1 VHDVALER
9 PACGTDIAKLEPL
22 CHRTRHLGESV
33 GAWPRLNRS
42 SKGVAMGVA
51 SREATSATRKKVQLA
66 AKSSDAVTILPALA
80 DAMHA
85 PGSADRSAG
94 SRGARITN
102 SEPDAYEI
110 QRGAV
115 PPMAQRISRHH
126 GIPPA
131 FVQIMPSD
139 SMEASEAEFNC

>member
-1 VHDVALER
+1 M
-9 PACGTDIAKLEPL
+9 P
-22 CHRTRHLGESV
+22 RTRHLGESV

-80 DAMHA
+80 DAMHV

-102 SEPDAYEI
+102 SEPDAYKFNAARCRRWRRGFRGI
-110 QRGAV
+110 MASRQRSFKSCH
-115 PPMAQRISRHH
+115 P
-126 GIPPA
+126 IPWRP
-131 FVQIMPSD
+131 VRLSSTVEVITKTR
-139 SMEASEAEFNC
+139 C